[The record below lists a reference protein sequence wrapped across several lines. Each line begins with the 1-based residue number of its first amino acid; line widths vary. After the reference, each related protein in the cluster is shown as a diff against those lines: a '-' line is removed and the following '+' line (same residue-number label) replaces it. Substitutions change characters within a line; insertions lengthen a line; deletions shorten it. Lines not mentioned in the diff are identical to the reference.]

1 MKERALAEKL
11 IYSAQN
17 SGNNIDPDYRGA
29 WFEFAKYFGKNE
41 YNFRLFLEELDNL
54 GYEVVTVDCTPYV
67 AMSPLCTGG
76 FLIVQERRAR

>member
-1 MKERALAEKL
+1 VKERALAEKL

-54 GYEVVTVDCTPYV
+54 G
-67 AMSPLCTGG
+67 
-76 FLIVQERRAR
+76 